1 LVKAG
6 SIRGPSEIAR
16 GFAPLTRKYSILLF
30 DRMIHTL

>member
-16 GFAPLTRKYSILLF
+16 GFAPLTFSAGTVRPKML
-30 DRMIHTL
+30 